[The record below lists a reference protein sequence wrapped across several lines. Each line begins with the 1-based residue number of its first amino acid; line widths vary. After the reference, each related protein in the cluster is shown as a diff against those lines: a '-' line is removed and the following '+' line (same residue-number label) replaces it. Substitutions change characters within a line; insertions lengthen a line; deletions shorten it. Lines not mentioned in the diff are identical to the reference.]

1 MPLSRYKRQRAEM
14 MTERFLPIELARAR
28 TARIANELA
37 QAGDYPCFAVKVADE
52 HGTEVGKRS
61 S

>member
-1 MPLSRYKRQRAEM
+1 M
-14 MTERFLPIELARAR
+14 MTERFLPIELARAH

-52 HGTEVGKRS
+52 HGTEVAQVPIGKRS